1 MCQVVKLKDGS
12 YGTVIREFSW
22 KDFPDWKIYKD
33 SSYKERLFYEDFVE
47 VELNA
52 ERKGNSWKYA
62 EPMHS
67 TFYKVQSI
75 VCQKDVEYVYLTKE

>member
-1 MCQVVKLKDGS
+1 MHQVVRLKDGS
-12 YGTVIREFSW
+12 YATVIKEFSW

-33 SSYKERLFYEDFVE
+33 ITHKERLYEDFVE

-52 ERKGNSWKYA
+52 ESKDNSWKSL

-67 TFYKVQSI
+67 NFYKVQSI
-75 VCQKDVEYVYLTKE
+75 VCQKDIEYVYLTKE